1 MVSSDIKQ
9 GGAASGAPRFGEMQV
24 KSNQGVER
32 RTFASI
38 PTVLEMP
45 ELVEV
50 QKTSFDW
57 FVNNG
62 LAELLKE
69 ISPITDHHQKMAL
82 YISEP
87 RFEEPFTRMPKG
99 ELRDRAEKD
108 SRVAE
113 QYCRER
119 DITYAAPLRV
129 KARLEMLETGEI
141 KETGDEGIFLGDFPW
156 MTEDGTFVINGAER
170 VVVSQLVRSP
180 GVYFEQDRDP
190 VTNKLVS
197 TAKLI
202 PNRGAW
208 LEFEISNR
216 DVISVKVDRKRK
228 MPVTILLRAVGIDT
242 NEQLRELFEDVD
254 TDPDRHYLQSTI
266 DKDPVAKLAVDE
278 RRIAT
283 RME

>member
-82 YISEP
+82 YIS
-87 RFEEPFTRMPKG
+87 
-99 ELRDRAEKD
+99 
-108 SRVAE
+108 S
-113 QYCRER
+113 
-119 DITYAAPLRV
+119 
-129 KARLEMLETGEI
+129 
-141 KETGDEGIFLGDFPW
+141 
-156 MTEDGTFVINGAER
+156 
-170 VVVSQLVRSP
+170 
-180 GVYFEQDRDP
+180 
-190 VTNKLVS
+190 
-197 TAKLI
+197 
-202 PNRGAW
+202 
-208 LEFEISNR
+208 IS
-216 DVISVKVDRKRK
+216 
-228 MPVTILLRAVGIDT
+228 
-242 NEQLRELFEDVD
+242 
-254 TDPDRHYLQSTI
+254 
-266 DKDPVAKLAVDE
+266 
-278 RRIAT
+278 
-283 RME
+283 